1 MAMFD
6 PKFVITSKIA
16 SALMRIEAARQSI
29 VDLPMTTR
37 LQARLRETA
46 RLLSTH
52 YSTQIEG
59 NRLTLD
65 EATRVIQKD
74 EHFPGRQRDEQEVL
88 GYYRALDELE
98 KLAAKKSKI
107 TEKTVQTL
115 HALVMGGRRGKAK
128 PTPYR
133 GGQNVIKDSRSG
145 AMVYLPPEAKDVSL
159 LMADLMEWLE
169 ENKKSGLPCPIRA
182 AIAHYQFA
190 TIHPY
195 YDGNGRTARLLATL
209 ILYVGGYDLKGFYSL
224 EEYYARDLPSYYNAL
239 VVGQSHNYYMGRAE
253 ADITGWVEY
262 FIVGMAESFESVQ
275 RRAKKEARAG
285 KTDQSQ
291 ILRQLDIRQRKVL
304 EHFSEADSITA
315 IQIEKLLKLKAR
327 TVRHLCKSWVDSGF
341 LLVIDS
347 SKKARKYTLNIVL
360 GK

>member
-1 MAMFD
+1 
-6 PKFVITSKIA
+6 
-16 SALMRIEAARQSI
+16 
-29 VDLPMTTR
+29 
-37 LQARLRETA
+37 
-46 RLLSTH
+46 
-52 YSTQIEG
+52 
-59 NRLTLD
+59 
-65 EATRVIQKD
+65 
-74 EHFPGRQRDEQEVL
+74 
-88 GYYRALDELE
+88 
-98 KLAAKKSKI
+98 
-107 TEKTVQTL
+107 
-115 HALVMGGRRGKAK
+115 
-128 PTPYR
+128 
-133 GGQNVIKDSRSG
+133 
-145 AMVYLPPEAKDVSL
+145 
-159 LMADLMEWLE
+159 
-169 ENKKSGLPCPIRA
+169 
-182 AIAHYQFA
+182 
-190 TIHPY
+190 
-195 YDGNGRTARLLATL
+195 LLATL